1 MRYIFLGSPAP
12 TNLILMPNLPQ
23 TLGELKRS
31 RWAEP
36 PLRGR
41 SVRDEIRAN
50 VLRMMQSGED
60 LFPGIVGYEDTIEPQ
75 LINAL
80 LARHHFI
87 LLGLRGQAKSRIL
100 RNSPD
105 FWTR

>member
-12 TNLILMPNLPQ
+12 TNLILMPNLPH

-50 VLRMMQSGED
+50 VLRMLQSGED
-60 LFPGIVGYEDTIEPQ
+60 LFPGIVGYEDTI
-75 LINAL
+75 
-80 LARHHFI
+80 
-87 LLGLRGQAKSRIL
+87 
-100 RNSPD
+100 
-105 FWTR
+105 